1 MKLWIA
7 LIILAL
13 LVAPK
18 ALADD
23 APSTPEHDAEQQ
35 THPDSAEGQ
44 PTPERQAIAALLSH
58 HHDVPDR
65 AALEDAADDP
75 RQVVFE
81 IARDDDS
88 FVFHRQRALN
98 ALTHWPDE
106 EVYDYLVGLLDDD
119 STEDGLRHHLLPIVA
134 DGFGDDALDA
144 IEPYLVDAD
153 DPQIRMSAAAAI
165 AEISSDDS
173 RQLLQDALEVEE
185 HPVVSSRLRTHLDEQ
200 H

>member
-23 APSTPEHDAEQQ
+23 APSPPDHKPGHQA
-35 THPDSAEGQ
+35 HPGSAEAQ

-58 HHDVPDR
+58 HHEVPDR
-65 AALEDAADDP
+65 ETLEDAVDDP

-98 ALTHWPDE
+98 ALTHWPDD

-119 STEDGLRHHLLPIVA
+119 STEDGLRHHLLPILV
-134 DGFGDDALDA
+134 DGFGDDALEA
-144 IEPYLVDAD
+144 LAPYLVDAD
-153 DPQIRMSAAAAI
+153 DPQIRISAAAAI
-165 AEISSDDS
+165 SELSSDDA
-173 RQLLQDALEVEE
+173 RQLLEDALEVEE
-185 HPVVSSRLRTHLDEQ
+185 HPVVTSRLRTYLDEQ